1 MAIKW
6 KKYEMYGPK
15 KPGRIKKWFWFW
27 KEKCT
32 SMTGLYCISVILLMS
47 FTDIFINWG
56 QYDDYS
62 LMLPV
67 YLFGIL
73 NIVFWGYMIRR
84 IQKET
89 SHPFFMDWLKRWD
102 CDLLILLYFFLAVCA
117 IFIMSF
123 GYYSFLIPTY
133 NWYGDYTGMYFSES
147 SFMVL
152 FFPIALVNNAF
163 IMVIIRH
170 LKNPELRKATF
181 CKKTLSKIQ
190 IWLRKKNLEYQKKY
204 PFERKMRL
212 ETTAMSIILVAIG
225 VFSLFAIGAYGFSRF
240 FISVLILIGAAAIF
254 IWIHQHKNFLTDVGT
269 LVEEIHEVSEGNTL
283 KISAIPEDSMI
294 YDAGEDLTHVYENL
308 SNSVER
314 QVKSE
319 KMKIDLITNVSH
331 DLKTPLTSI
340 IGYIDLLKKT
350 ELSDEARDYVEVLS
364 RKSEHLK
371 HMIQE
376 VFEVSK
382 ATSGNM
388 ELHIETV
395 DICTLILQTMGD
407 MEERIEESHR
417 IIRKTL
423 AAEPLYVLSD
433 GQRLYRIYQNLI
445 ENALK
450 YSLEGSR
457 VFIDVFGDDNTV
469 TTIIKNTAS
478 YEMNFTEETITER
491 FTRGDI
497 NRTTEGHG
505 LGLAIVKSFAEACGG
520 TFHIDI
526 DGDLFKAT
534 VEFPRYIPEPNELR
548 TFEPEESEAVSSG
561 EMGAAS

>member
-1 MAIKW
+1 MAIRW

-15 KPGRIKKWFWFW
+15 KPGLIKKCFWFC

-32 SMTGLYCISVILLMS
+32 TMTGLYCISVILLMI
-47 FTDIFINWG
+47 FMNIFIEWG
-56 QYDDYS
+56 FYADYS
-62 LMLPV
+62 LTLPL
-67 YLFGIL
+67 YLFGIM
-73 NIVFWGYMIRR
+73 NIVLWVYMAKR
-84 IQKET
+84 IDQET
-89 SHPFFMDWLKRWD
+89 SRPFFMEWLKRWD
-102 CDLLILLYFFLAVCA
+102 CDVLVLMYAVMLLIFFG
-117 IFIMSF
+117 IMVVSF
-123 GYYSFLIPTY
+123 YNFQIPIY
-133 NWYGDYTGMYFSES
+133 DWYGGYSGSYFSDS
-147 SFMVL
+147 SFMVV
-152 FFPIALVNNAF
+152 FFPIALVNNAY
-163 IMVIIRH
+163 IMLVIRH

-181 CKKTLSKIQ
+181 CKRTYYRLRE
-190 IWLRKKNLEYQKKY
+190 WLRKKNLQYQRKY
-204 PFERKMRL
+204 PFERKMQL
-212 ETTAMSIILVAIG
+212 ETTIMSGILVVMG
-225 VFSLFAIGAYGFSRF
+225 VLSLLGVSAWGFSRLLTA
-240 FISVLILIGAAAIF
+240 VLILFGAAILF
-254 IWIHQHKNFLTDVGT
+254 IWIHQHKTFLTDVGT

-294 YDAGEDLTHVYENL
+294 YDAGEDLTHVFENL

-350 ELSDEARDYVEVLS
+350 ELSDEARDYVDVLS

-376 VFEVSK
+376 VFEISK

-407 MEERIEESHR
+407 MEERIEDSHR

-457 VFIDVFGDDNTV
+457 IFIDAFGDEKTV
-469 TTIIKNTAS
+469 TTIIKNTSS

-497 NRTTEGHG
+497 SRTTEGHG
-505 LGLAIVKSFAEACGG
+505 LGLAIVKSFAETCGG
-520 TFHIDI
+520 RFHIDI

-534 VEFPRYIPEPNELR
+534 VKFPRHIPEPNELMALE
-548 TFEPEESEAVSSG
+548 TVETEK
-561 EMGAAS
+561 AS

>member
-1 MAIKW
+1 
-6 KKYEMYGPK
+6 
-15 KPGRIKKWFWFW
+15 
-27 KEKCT
+27 
-32 SMTGLYCISVILLMS
+32 
-47 FTDIFINWG
+47 
-56 QYDDYS
+56 
-62 LMLPV
+62 
-67 YLFGIL
+67 
-73 NIVFWGYMIRR
+73 
-84 IQKET
+84 
-89 SHPFFMDWLKRWD
+89 
-102 CDLLILLYFFLAVCA
+102 
-117 IFIMSF
+117 
-123 GYYSFLIPTY
+123 
-133 NWYGDYTGMYFSES
+133 
-147 SFMVL
+147 
-152 FFPIALVNNAF
+152 
-163 IMVIIRH
+163 
-170 LKNPELRKATF
+170 
-181 CKKTLSKIQ
+181 
-190 IWLRKKNLEYQKKY
+190 
-204 PFERKMRL
+204 
-212 ETTAMSIILVAIG
+212 MSIILVAIG

>member
-1 MAIKW
+1 MAIRW

-15 KPGRIKKWFWFW
+15 KPGLIKKCFWFC

-32 SMTGLYCISVILLMS
+32 TMAGLYGASVILLMI
-47 FTDIFINWG
+47 FMNIFIEWG
-56 QYDDYS
+56 IYADYS
-62 LMLPV
+62 LTLPL
-67 YLFGIL
+67 YLFGII
-73 NIVFWGYMIRR
+73 NIVLWVYMAKR
-84 IQKET
+84 INQET
-89 SHPFFMDWLKRWD
+89 SRPFFMEWLRRWD
-102 CDLLILLYFFLAVCA
+102 CDLLILLYAAMLLAFLG
-117 IFIMSF
+117 IMLTS
-123 GYYSFLIPTY
+123 YYNLQIPMY
-133 NWYGDYTGMYFSES
+133 DWYGDYSGTYFSES
-147 SFMVL
+147 SFMVVFL
-152 FFPIALVNNAF
+152 PIALVNNAYMM
-163 IMVIIRH
+163 IIIRH
-170 LKNPELRKATF
+170 LKNPDLRKATF
-181 CKKTLSKIQ
+181 CKKTYSRIRE
-190 IWLRKKNLEYQKKY
+190 WMRKKNLEYQRKY
-204 PFERKMRL
+204 PFERKMQL
-212 ETTAMSIILVAIG
+212 ESTVMSIILVGMGAI
-225 VFSLFAIGAYGFSRF
+225 SLLGIGAWGFSRF
-240 FISVLILIGAAAIF
+240 LVSILIFFGAAILF
-254 IWIHQHKNFLTDVGT
+254 IWLHQHKVFLMDVGT

-294 YDAGEDLTHVYENL
+294 YDAGEDLTHVFENL

-314 QVKSE
+314 QVRSE

-350 ELSDEARDYVEVLS
+350 ELTDEARDYVDVLS
-364 RKSEHLK
+364 KKSEHLK
-371 HMIQE
+371 YMIQE
-376 VFEVSK
+376 VFEISK

-388 ELHIETV
+388 ELHIEAV

-417 IIRKTL
+417 MIRKTL

-457 VFIDVFGDDNTV
+457 IFIDAFGDEKTV
-469 TTIIKNTAS
+469 TTIIKNTSS

-520 TFHIDI
+520 EFHIDI

-534 VEFPRYIPEPNELR
+534 VRFPRHFPEPDELL
-548 TFEPEESEAVSSG
+548 TLVPVEIQEAS
-561 EMGAAS
+561 

>member
-1 MAIKW
+1 
-6 KKYEMYGPK
+6 
-15 KPGRIKKWFWFW
+15 
-27 KEKCT
+27 
-32 SMTGLYCISVILLMS
+32 MTGLYCISVILLMI
-47 FTDIFINWG
+47 FMNIFIEWG
-56 QYDDYS
+56 FYADYS
-62 LMLPV
+62 LTLPL

-73 NIVFWGYMIRR
+73 NIAFWVYMVKR
-84 IQKET
+84 IDQET
-89 SHPFFMDWLKRWD
+89 SRPFFMEWLKRWD
-102 CDLLILLYFFLAVCA
+102 CDVLVLMYAVLLLIFFGILAV
-117 IFIMSF
+117 S
-123 GYYSFLIPTY
+123 YYNFQIPMY
-133 NWYGDYTGMYFSES
+133 DWYGDYSGSYFSDS
-147 SFMVL
+147 SFMAV
-152 FFPIALVNNAF
+152 FFPIALVNNAY
-163 IMVIIRH
+163 IMVMIRH
-170 LKNPELRKATF
+170 LKTPELRKATF
-181 CKKTLSKIQ
+181 CKRTYYRFRE
-190 IWLRKKNLEYQKKY
+190 WLREKNLQYQRKY
-204 PFERKMRL
+204 PFERKMQL
-212 ETTAMSIILVAIG
+212 ETTIMSGILVVMGAVSLLG
-225 VFSLFAIGAYGFSRF
+225 VGAWGFSRLLTAM
-240 FISVLILIGAAAIF
+240 LILLGAAILF
-254 IWIHQHKNFLTDVGT
+254 IWMHRHKTFLNDVGT
-269 LVEEIHEVSEGNTL
+269 LVEEIHEVSEGDTL

-294 YDAGEDLTHVYENL
+294 YDAGEDLTHVFENL

-350 ELSDEARDYVEVLS
+350 ELSDEARDYVDVLS

-376 VFEVSK
+376 VFEISK

-407 MEERIEESHR
+407 MEERIEDSHR

-457 VFIDVFGDDNTV
+457 IFIDAFGDEKMV
-469 TTIIKNTAS
+469 TTIIKNTSS

-497 NRTTEGHG
+497 SRTTEGHG

-520 TFHIDI
+520 RFHIDI

-534 VEFPRYIPEPNELR
+534 VKFPRHFPEPNELVALD
-548 TFEPEESEAVSSG
+548 AV
-561 EMGAAS
+561 ETEKAS

>member
-1 MAIKW
+1 MAIRW

-15 KPGRIKKWFWFW
+15 KPGWIKKCFWYC

-32 SMTGLYCISVILLMS
+32 TMTGLYLISVILLMI
-47 FTDIFINWG
+47 FTDVFVQWG
-56 QYDDYS
+56 FDADYS
-62 LMLPV
+62 LILPL

-73 NIVFWGYMIRR
+73 NIVLWFYMIKR
-84 IQKET
+84 IDQET
-89 SHPFFMDWLKRWD
+89 SRPFFMEWLKHWD
-102 CDLLILLYFFLAVCA
+102 CDLLILLYGVLIFCFFGIMAV
-117 IFIMSF
+117 S
-123 GYYSFLIPTY
+123 YYRFQIPIY
-133 NWYGDYTGMYFSES
+133 DWYGDYAGTYFSES
-147 SFMVL
+147 SFMVV
-152 FFPIALVNNAF
+152 FVPIALVNNAF

-181 CKKTLSKIQ
+181 CKKTWHRFRAWI
-190 IWLRKKNLEYQKKY
+190 RERNLQYQRKY
-204 PFERKMRL
+204 PFERKMQI
-212 ETTAMSIILVAIG
+212 ETNIISLVLIAMVIVTLIG
-225 VFSLFAIGAYGFSRF
+225 LGGYGFSR
-240 FISVLILIGAAAIF
+240 LLTAMLTLIGAGAVF
-254 IWIHQHKNFLTDVGT
+254 IWIHQHKTFLTDVGT
-269 LVEEIHEVSEGNTL
+269 LVEEIHEVSTGNTL
-283 KISAIPEDSMI
+283 KCSAIPEDSMI
-294 YDAGEDLTHVYENL
+294 YDAGEDLTHVFENL

-350 ELSDEARDYVEVLS
+350 DLNDEARDYVEVLS
-364 RKSEHLK
+364 RKSAHLK

-376 VFEVSK
+376 VFEISK

-388 ELHIETV
+388 DLHIETV
-395 DICTLILQTMGD
+395 DICTLMLQTLGD
-407 MEERIEESHR
+407 MEESIEASHR

-423 AAEPLYVLSD
+423 AAEPLYVISD

-445 ENALK
+445 DNALK

-457 VFIDVFGDDNTV
+457 IFIDVFGDEKTV
-469 TTIIKNTAS
+469 TTIIKNTSS

-520 TFHIDI
+520 KFHIDI

-534 VEFPRYIPEPNELR
+534 VKFPRHIPEPDELMALAPA
-548 TFEPEESEAVSSG
+548 EIQEAS
-561 EMGAAS
+561 

>member
-1 MAIKW
+1 
-6 KKYEMYGPK
+6 
-15 KPGRIKKWFWFW
+15 
-27 KEKCT
+27 
-32 SMTGLYCISVILLMS
+32 
-47 FTDIFINWG
+47 
-56 QYDDYS
+56 
-62 LMLPV
+62 
-67 YLFGIL
+67 
-73 NIVFWGYMIRR
+73 
-84 IQKET
+84 
-89 SHPFFMDWLKRWD
+89 
-102 CDLLILLYFFLAVCA
+102 
-117 IFIMSF
+117 
-123 GYYSFLIPTY
+123 
-133 NWYGDYTGMYFSES
+133 
-147 SFMVL
+147 MVL

-534 VEFPRYIPEPNELR
+534 VEFPRYIPEPNEFR
-548 TFEPEESEAVSSG
+548 TFEPEESEPVSSG

>member
-1 MAIKW
+1 MAIRW

-15 KPGRIKKWFWFW
+15 KPGVIKKCFWFC

-32 SMTGLYCISVILLMS
+32 TITGLYGVSVILLMI
-47 FTDIFINWG
+47 FMNIFIEWIFNG
-56 QYDDYS
+56 DYS
-62 LMLPV
+62 LTLAL
-67 YLFGIL
+67 YLFGIINL
-73 NIVFWGYMIRR
+73 VFWAYMVKR
-84 IQKET
+84 IDQKT
-89 SHPFFMDWLKRWD
+89 SKPFFMEWLKRWF
-102 CDLLILLYFFLAVCA
+102 CDLLILLYIAWLFLAMV
-117 IFIMSF
+117 IMTV
-123 GYYSFLIPTY
+123 GYQNFQISRY
-133 NWYGDYTGMYFSES
+133 NMYGDYVGTYFSS
-147 SFMVL
+147 ASFMVVFL
-152 FFPIALVNNAF
+152 PIALINNAY
-163 IMVIIRH
+163 MMLVIRH

-181 CKKTLSKIQ
+181 CRKTYQRIRD
-190 IWLRKKNLEYQKKY
+190 WLRERNLRYQKKY
-204 PFERKMRL
+204 PFERKMQL
-212 ETTAMSIILVAIG
+212 ETTVMSGILIAMSVVNLLGLSAW
-225 VFSLFAIGAYGFSRF
+225 GFSRLLAAMM
-240 FISVLILIGAAAIF
+240 VLMGAAVLF
-254 IWIHQHKNFLTDVGT
+254 IWLHQHKIFLTDVGT

-294 YDAGEDLTHVYENL
+294 YDAGEDLTHVFENL

-350 ELSDEARDYVEVLS
+350 ELTDEARDYVDVLS

-457 VFIDVFGDDNTV
+457 IFIDAFGDEKTV
-469 TTIIKNTAS
+469 TTIIKNTSS
-478 YEMNFTEETITER
+478 YEMDFTEETITER

-497 NRTTEGHG
+497 SRTTEGHG

-520 TFHIDI
+520 EFHIDI

-534 VEFPRYIPEPNELR
+534 VRFPRHFPEPDELLAL
-548 TFEPEESEAVSSG
+548 EPLDIQEAS
-561 EMGAAS
+561 

>member
-1 MAIKW
+1 
-6 KKYEMYGPK
+6 
-15 KPGRIKKWFWFW
+15 
-27 KEKCT
+27 
-32 SMTGLYCISVILLMS
+32 
-47 FTDIFINWG
+47 
-56 QYDDYS
+56 
-62 LMLPV
+62 
-67 YLFGIL
+67 
-73 NIVFWGYMIRR
+73 
-84 IQKET
+84 
-89 SHPFFMDWLKRWD
+89 
-102 CDLLILLYFFLAVCA
+102 
-117 IFIMSF
+117 
-123 GYYSFLIPTY
+123 
-133 NWYGDYTGMYFSES
+133 
-147 SFMVL
+147 
-152 FFPIALVNNAF
+152 
-163 IMVIIRH
+163 
-170 LKNPELRKATF
+170 
-181 CKKTLSKIQ
+181 
-190 IWLRKKNLEYQKKY
+190 
-204 PFERKMRL
+204 
-212 ETTAMSIILVAIG
+212 
-225 VFSLFAIGAYGFSRF
+225 
-240 FISVLILIGAAAIF
+240 
-254 IWIHQHKNFLTDVGT
+254 
-269 LVEEIHEVSEGNTL
+269 
-283 KISAIPEDSMI
+283 MI
-294 YDAGEDLTHVYENL
+294 YDAGEDLTHVFENL
-308 SNSVER
+308 NDSVER

-350 ELSDEARDYVEVLS
+350 ELTDEARDYVDVLS

-407 MEERIEESHR
+407 MEEQIEDSHR

-457 VFIDVFGDDNTV
+457 IFIDAFGDEKTV
-469 TTIIKNTAS
+469 TTIIKNTSS
-478 YEMNFTEETITER
+478 YEMDFTEETITER

-497 NRTTEGHG
+497 SRTTEGHG

-520 TFHIDI
+520 KFHIDI

-534 VEFPRYIPEPNELR
+534 VCFPRHIPGPDELLALEPLD
-548 TFEPEESEAVSSG
+548 TQEAS
-561 EMGAAS
+561 

>member
-1 MAIKW
+1 MAIRW

-15 KPGRIKKWFWFW
+15 KPGLIKKCFWFC

-32 SMTGLYCISVILLMS
+32 TMTGLYCISVILLMI
-47 FTDIFINWG
+47 FMNIFIEWG
-56 QYDDYS
+56 FYADYS
-62 LMLPV
+62 LTLPL
-67 YLFGIL
+67 YLSGIM
-73 NIVFWGYMIRR
+73 NIVLWVYMAKR
-84 IQKET
+84 IDQET
-89 SHPFFMDWLKRWD
+89 SRPFFMEWLKRWD
-102 CDLLILLYFFLAVCA
+102 CDVLVLMYAVMLLIFFG
-117 IFIMSF
+117 IMVVSF
-123 GYYSFLIPTY
+123 YNFQIPIY
-133 NWYGDYTGMYFSES
+133 DWYGDYSGSYFSDS
-147 SFMVL
+147 SFMVV
-152 FFPIALVNNAF
+152 FFPIALVNNAY
-163 IMVIIRH
+163 IMLVIRH

-181 CKKTLSKIQ
+181 CKRTYYRLRE
-190 IWLRKKNLEYQKKY
+190 WLRKKNLQYQRKY
-204 PFERKMRL
+204 PFERKMQL
-212 ETTAMSIILVAIG
+212 ETTIMSGILVVMG
-225 VFSLFAIGAYGFSRF
+225 VLSLLGVSAWGFSRLLTA
-240 FISVLILIGAAAIF
+240 VLILFGAAILF
-254 IWIHQHKNFLTDVGT
+254 IWIHQHKTFLTDVGT

-294 YDAGEDLTHVYENL
+294 YDAGEDLTHVFENL

-350 ELSDEARDYVEVLS
+350 ELSDEARDYVDVLS

-376 VFEVSK
+376 VFEISK

-407 MEERIEESHR
+407 MEERIEDSHR

-457 VFIDVFGDDNTV
+457 IFIDAFGDEKTV
-469 TTIIKNTAS
+469 TTIIKNTSS

-497 NRTTEGHG
+497 SRTTEGHG

-520 TFHIDI
+520 RFHIDI

-534 VEFPRYIPEPNELR
+534 VKFPRHIPEPNELMAL
-548 TFEPEESEAVSSG
+548 EAV
-561 EMGAAS
+561 ETEKAS

>member
-1 MAIKW
+1 MAIRW

-15 KPGRIKKWFWFW
+15 KPGLIKKCFWFC

-32 SMTGLYCISVILLMS
+32 TMTGLYCISVILLMI
-47 FTDIFINWG
+47 FMNIFIEWG
-56 QYDDYS
+56 FYADYS
-62 LMLPV
+62 LTLPL
-67 YLFGIL
+67 YLSGIM
-73 NIVFWGYMIRR
+73 NIVLWVYMAKR
-84 IQKET
+84 IDQET
-89 SHPFFMDWLKRWD
+89 SRPFFMEWLKRWD
-102 CDLLILLYFFLAVCA
+102 CDVLVLMYAVMLLIFFG
-117 IFIMSF
+117 IMVVSF
-123 GYYSFLIPTY
+123 YNFQIPIY
-133 NWYGDYTGMYFSES
+133 DWYGDYSGSYFSDS
-147 SFMVL
+147 SFMVV
-152 FFPIALVNNAF
+152 FFPIALVNNAY
-163 IMVIIRH
+163 IMLVIRH

-181 CKKTLSKIQ
+181 CKRTYYRLRE
-190 IWLRKKNLEYQKKY
+190 WLRKKNLQYQRKY
-204 PFERKMRL
+204 PFERKMQL
-212 ETTAMSIILVAIG
+212 ETTIMPGILVVMG
-225 VFSLFAIGAYGFSRF
+225 VLSLLGVSAWGFSRLLTA
-240 FISVLILIGAAAIF
+240 VLILFGAAILF
-254 IWIHQHKNFLTDVGT
+254 IWIHQHKTFLTDVGT

-294 YDAGEDLTHVYENL
+294 YDAGEDLTHVFENL

-350 ELSDEARDYVEVLS
+350 ELSDEARDYVDVLS

-376 VFEVSK
+376 VFEISK

-407 MEERIEESHR
+407 MEERIEDSHR

-457 VFIDVFGDDNTV
+457 IFIDAFGDEKTV
-469 TTIIKNTAS
+469 TTIIKNTSS

-497 NRTTEGHG
+497 SRTTEGHG

-520 TFHIDI
+520 RFHIDI

-534 VEFPRYIPEPNELR
+534 VKFPRHIPEPNELMAL
-548 TFEPEESEAVSSG
+548 EAV
-561 EMGAAS
+561 ETEKAS

>member
-1 MAIKW
+1 MAIRW
-6 KKYEMYGPK
+6 KKYEMYGSK
-15 KPGRIKKWFWFW
+15 KPGLIKKCFWFC

-32 SMTGLYCISVILLMS
+32 TMTGLYCISVILLMI
-47 FTDIFINWG
+47 FMNIFIEWG
-56 QYDDYS
+56 FYADYS
-62 LMLPV
+62 LTLPL
-67 YLFGIL
+67 YLFGIM
-73 NIVFWGYMIRR
+73 NIVLWVYMVKR
-84 IQKET
+84 IDQET
-89 SHPFFMDWLKRWD
+89 SRPFFMEWLKRWD
-102 CDLLILLYFFLAVCA
+102 CDVLVLMYAVMLLIFFG
-117 IFIMSF
+117 IMVVS
-123 GYYSFLIPTY
+123 YYNFQIPIY
-133 NWYGDYTGMYFSES
+133 DWYGDYSGSYFSDS
-147 SFMVL
+147 SFMVV
-152 FFPIALVNNAF
+152 FFPIALVNNAY
-163 IMVIIRH
+163 IMLVIRH

-181 CKKTLSKIQ
+181 CKRTYYRLRE
-190 IWLRKKNLEYQKKY
+190 WLRKKNLQYQRKY
-204 PFERKMRL
+204 PFERKMQL
-212 ETTAMSIILVAIG
+212 ETTIMSGILVVMG
-225 VFSLFAIGAYGFSRF
+225 VLSLLGVSAWGFSRLLTA
-240 FISVLILIGAAAIF
+240 VLILFGAAILF
-254 IWIHQHKNFLTDVGT
+254 IWIHQHKTFLTDVGT

-294 YDAGEDLTHVYENL
+294 YDAGEDLTHVFENL

-350 ELSDEARDYVEVLS
+350 ELSDEARDYVDVLS

-376 VFEVSK
+376 VFEISK

-407 MEERIEESHR
+407 VEERIEDSHR

-457 VFIDVFGDDNTV
+457 IFIDAFGDEKTV
-469 TTIIKNTAS
+469 TTIIKNTSS

-497 NRTTEGHG
+497 SRTTEGHG

-520 TFHIDI
+520 RFHIDI

-534 VEFPRYIPEPNELR
+534 VKFPRHIPEPNELM
-548 TFEPEESEAVSSG
+548 TLEAV
-561 EMGAAS
+561 ETEKAS

>member
-1 MAIKW
+1 MAK
-6 KKYEMYGPK
+6 
-15 KPGRIKKWFWFW
+15 RI
-27 KEKCT
+27 
-32 SMTGLYCISVILLMS
+32 
-47 FTDIFINWG
+47 D
-56 QYDDYS
+56 Q
-62 LMLPV
+62 
-67 YLFGIL
+67 
-73 NIVFWGYMIRR
+73 
-84 IQKET
+84 ET
-89 SHPFFMDWLKRWD
+89 SRPFFMEWLKRWD
-102 CDLLILLYFFLAVCA
+102 CDVLVLMYAVMLLIFFG
-117 IFIMSF
+117 IMVVSF
-123 GYYSFLIPTY
+123 YNFQIPIY
-133 NWYGDYTGMYFSES
+133 DWYGDYSGSYFSDS
-147 SFMVL
+147 SFMVV
-152 FFPIALVNNAF
+152 FFPIALVNNAY
-163 IMVIIRH
+163 IMLVIRH

-181 CKKTLSKIQ
+181 CKRTYYRLRE
-190 IWLRKKNLEYQKKY
+190 WLRKKNLQYQRKY
-204 PFERKMRL
+204 PFERKMQL
-212 ETTAMSIILVAIG
+212 ETTIMSGILVVMG
-225 VFSLFAIGAYGFSRF
+225 VLSLLGVSAWGFSRLLTA
-240 FISVLILIGAAAIF
+240 VLILFGAAILF
-254 IWIHQHKNFLTDVGT
+254 IWIHQHKTFLTDVGT

-294 YDAGEDLTHVYENL
+294 YDAGEDLTHVFENL

-350 ELSDEARDYVEVLS
+350 ELSDEARDYVDVLS

-376 VFEVSK
+376 VFEISK

-407 MEERIEESHR
+407 MEERIEDSHR

-457 VFIDVFGDDNTV
+457 IFIDAFGDEKTV
-469 TTIIKNTAS
+469 TTIIKNTSS

-497 NRTTEGHG
+497 SRTTEGHG

-520 TFHIDI
+520 RFHIDI

-534 VEFPRYIPEPNELR
+534 VKFPRHIPEPNELMAL
-548 TFEPEESEAVSSG
+548 EAV
-561 EMGAAS
+561 ETEKAS

>member
-1 MAIKW
+1 
-6 KKYEMYGPK
+6 MYGPK
-15 KPGRIKKWFWFW
+15 KPGWIKKCFWYC

-32 SMTGLYCISVILLMS
+32 TMTGLYLISVILLMI
-47 FTDIFINWG
+47 FTDVFVQWG
-56 QYDDYS
+56 FDADYS
-62 LMLPV
+62 LILPL

-73 NIVFWGYMIRR
+73 NIVLWFYMIKR
-84 IQKET
+84 IDQET
-89 SHPFFMDWLKRWD
+89 SRPFFMEWLKHWD
-102 CDLLILLYFFLAVCA
+102 CDLLILLYGVLIFCFFGIMAV
-117 IFIMSF
+117 S
-123 GYYSFLIPTY
+123 YYRFQIPIY
-133 NWYGDYTGMYFSES
+133 DWYGDYAGTYFSES
-147 SFMVL
+147 SFMVV
-152 FFPIALVNNAF
+152 FVPIALVNNAF

-181 CKKTLSKIQ
+181 CKKTWHRFRAWI
-190 IWLRKKNLEYQKKY
+190 RERNLQYQRKY
-204 PFERKMRL
+204 PFERKMQI
-212 ETTAMSIILVAIG
+212 ETNIISLVLIAMVIVTLIG
-225 VFSLFAIGAYGFSRF
+225 LGGYGFSR
-240 FISVLILIGAAAIF
+240 LLTAMLTLIGAGAVF
-254 IWIHQHKNFLTDVGT
+254 IWIHQHKTFLTDVGT
-269 LVEEIHEVSEGNTL
+269 LVEEIHEVSTGNTL
-283 KISAIPEDSMI
+283 KCSAIPEDSMI
-294 YDAGEDLTHVYENL
+294 YDAGEDLTHVFENL

-350 ELSDEARDYVEVLS
+350 DLNDEARDYVEVLS
-364 RKSEHLK
+364 RKSAHLK

-376 VFEVSK
+376 VFEISK

-388 ELHIETV
+388 DLHIETV
-395 DICTLILQTMGD
+395 DICTLMLQTLGD
-407 MEERIEESHR
+407 MEESIEASHR

-423 AAEPLYVLSD
+423 AAEPLYVISD

-457 VFIDVFGDDNTV
+457 IFIDVFGDEKTV
-469 TTIIKNTAS
+469 TTIIKNTSS

-520 TFHIDI
+520 KFHIDI

-534 VEFPRYIPEPNELR
+534 VKFPRHIPEPDELMALAPA
-548 TFEPEESEAVSSG
+548 EIQEAS
-561 EMGAAS
+561 

>member
-1 MAIKW
+1 MAIRW

-15 KPGRIKKWFWFW
+15 KPGLIKKCFWFC

-32 SMTGLYCISVILLMS
+32 TMAGLYCTSVVLLMI
-47 FTDIFINWG
+47 FMNIFIDWG
-56 QYDDYS
+56 VYGYYS
-62 LMLPV
+62 LTLPL
-67 YLFGIL
+67 YLFGIM
-73 NIVFWGYMIRR
+73 NIILWVYMIKH
-84 IQKET
+84 IDKDT
-89 SHPFFMDWLKRWD
+89 SRPFFMEWMKRWD
-102 CDLLILLYFFLAVCA
+102 CDLLILLYVVLLLIC
-117 IFIMSF
+117 F
-123 GYYSFLIPTY
+123 GILICSYYNFQIPVY
-133 NWYGDYTGMYFSES
+133 DWYGSYSGSYFSES
-147 SFMVL
+147 SFMVVFL
-152 FFPIALVNNAF
+152 PIALVNNAY

-170 LKNPELRKATF
+170 FKNPELRKANF
-181 CKKTLSKIQ
+181 CKKKYHKFRE
-190 IWLRKKNLEYQKKY
+190 WVRKKNLQYQRKY
-204 PFERKMRL
+204 PFERKMQL
-212 ETTAMSIILVAIG
+212 ETTIMSGILVLMGALSLIG
-225 VFSLFAIGAYGFSRF
+225 VSAWGFSRF
-240 FISVLILIGAAAIF
+240 IMAVLILFGAAAVF
-254 IWIHQHKNFLTDVGT
+254 IWLHQHKMFLTDVGT

-294 YDAGEDLTHVYENL
+294 YDAGEDLTHVFENL
-308 SNSVER
+308 NNSVER

-350 ELSDEARDYVEVLS
+350 ELSDEARDYVDVLS

-376 VFEVSK
+376 VFEISK

-457 VFIDVFGDDNTV
+457 IFIDAFGDEKTV
-469 TTIIKNTAS
+469 TTVIKNTSS

-520 TFHIDI
+520 RFHIDI

-534 VEFPRYIPEPNELR
+534 VKFPRHIPEPNELMALV
-548 TFEPEESEAVSSG
+548 PEESEK
-561 EMGAAS
+561 AS

>member
-1 MAIKW
+1 MAIRW

-15 KPGRIKKWFWFW
+15 KPGLIKKCFWFC

-32 SMTGLYCISVILLMS
+32 TMTGLYCISVILLMI
-47 FTDIFINWG
+47 FMNIFIEWG
-56 QYDDYS
+56 FYADYS
-62 LMLPV
+62 LTLPL
-67 YLFGIL
+67 YLSGIM
-73 NIVFWGYMIRR
+73 NIVLWVYMAKR
-84 IQKET
+84 IDQET
-89 SHPFFMDWLKRWD
+89 SRPFFMEWLKRWD
-102 CDLLILLYFFLAVCA
+102 CDVLVLMYAVMLLIFFG
-117 IFIMSF
+117 IMVVSF
-123 GYYSFLIPTY
+123 YNFQIPIY
-133 NWYGDYTGMYFSES
+133 DWYGDYSGSYFSDS
-147 SFMVL
+147 SFMVV
-152 FFPIALVNNAF
+152 FFPIALVNNAY
-163 IMVIIRH
+163 IMLVIRH

-181 CKKTLSKIQ
+181 CKRTYYRLRE
-190 IWLRKKNLEYQKKY
+190 WLRKKNLQYQRKY
-204 PFERKMRL
+204 PFERKMQL
-212 ETTAMSIILVAIG
+212 ETTIMSGILVVMG
-225 VFSLFAIGAYGFSRF
+225 VLSLLGVSAWGFSRLLTA
-240 FISVLILIGAAAIF
+240 VLILFGAAILF
-254 IWIHQHKNFLTDVGT
+254 IWIHQHKTFLTDAGT

-294 YDAGEDLTHVYENL
+294 YDAGEDLTHVFENL

-350 ELSDEARDYVEVLS
+350 ELSDEARDYVDVLS

-376 VFEVSK
+376 VFEISK

-407 MEERIEESHR
+407 MEERIEDSHR

-457 VFIDVFGDDNTV
+457 IFIDAFGDEKTV
-469 TTIIKNTAS
+469 TTIIKNTSS

-497 NRTTEGHG
+497 SRTTEGHG

-520 TFHIDI
+520 RFHIDI

-534 VEFPRYIPEPNELR
+534 VKFPRHIPEPNELMAL
-548 TFEPEESEAVSSG
+548 EAV
-561 EMGAAS
+561 ETEKAS

>member
-1 MAIKW
+1 MAIRW

-15 KPGRIKKWFWFW
+15 KPGVIKKCFWFC
-27 KEKCT
+27 KEKCMT
-32 SMTGLYCISVILLMS
+32 VTGLYCMSVVLLMI
-47 FTDIFINWG
+47 FVDIFVEWG
-56 QYDDYS
+56 SSGDYS
-62 LMLPV
+62 LTLPLYLSGIINVVLWAYMLK
-67 YLFGIL
+67 
-73 NIVFWGYMIRR
+73 R
-84 IQKET
+84 IDRKT
-89 SHPFFMDWLKRWD
+89 SKPFFMEWLKHWD
-102 CDLLILLYFFLAVCA
+102 CDILILLYIVLLFFSMAIMAVSYENFR
-117 IFIMSF
+117 IPEYDWYGEYV
-123 GYYSFLIPTY
+123 GYY
-133 NWYGDYTGMYFSES
+133 FSS
-147 SFMVL
+147 GRFMVA
-152 FFPIALVNNAF
+152 FFPIALVNNAY
-163 IMVIIRH
+163 MMLVIRH
-170 LKNPELRKATF
+170 LKTPELRKATF
-181 CKKTLSKIQ
+181 CKKTYQKIRS
-190 IWLRKKNLEYQKKY
+190 WMRERNLRYQKKY
-204 PFERKMRL
+204 PFERKMQL
-212 ETTAMSIILVAIG
+212 ETTVMSGILIAIG
-225 VFSLFAIGAYGFSRF
+225 VISLLGLNAWGFSRL
-240 FISVLILIGAAAIF
+240 VTAMLILMGAAVLF
-254 IWIHQHKNFLTDVGT
+254 IWFHQHKIFLTDVGT

-294 YDAGEDLTHVYENL
+294 YDAGEDLTHVFENL
-308 SNSVER
+308 NDSVER

-350 ELSDEARDYVEVLS
+350 ELTDEARDYVDVLS

-407 MEERIEESHR
+407 MEEQIEDSHR

-457 VFIDVFGDDNTV
+457 IFIDAFGDEKTV
-469 TTIIKNTAS
+469 TTIIKNTSS
-478 YEMNFTEETITER
+478 YEMDFTEETITER

-497 NRTTEGHG
+497 SRTTEGHG

-520 TFHIDI
+520 KFHIDI

-534 VEFPRYIPEPNELR
+534 VCFPRHIPGPDELLALEPLD
-548 TFEPEESEAVSSG
+548 TQEAS
-561 EMGAAS
+561 

>member
-1 MAIKW
+1 
-6 KKYEMYGPK
+6 
-15 KPGRIKKWFWFW
+15 
-27 KEKCT
+27 
-32 SMTGLYCISVILLMS
+32 
-47 FTDIFINWG
+47 
-56 QYDDYS
+56 
-62 LMLPV
+62 
-67 YLFGIL
+67 
-73 NIVFWGYMIRR
+73 
-84 IQKET
+84 
-89 SHPFFMDWLKRWD
+89 
-102 CDLLILLYFFLAVCA
+102 
-117 IFIMSF
+117 
-123 GYYSFLIPTY
+123 
-133 NWYGDYTGMYFSES
+133 
-147 SFMVL
+147 MVL

-190 IWLRKKNLEYQKKY
+190 IWLRKKNLEYQKKN

>member
-1 MAIKW
+1 
-6 KKYEMYGPK
+6 MYGPK
-15 KPGRIKKWFWFW
+15 KPGWMTKCFWYC

-32 SMTGLYCISVILLMS
+32 TMTGLYVISVILLMS
-47 FTDIFINWG
+47 FTDIFVQWG
-56 QYDDYS
+56 FDADYS
-62 LMLPV
+62 LTLPL

-73 NIVFWGYMIRR
+73 NLVLWFCMIKR
-84 IQKET
+84 IDKET
-89 SHPFFMDWLKRWD
+89 SRPFFMEWLKHWD
-102 CDLLILLYFFLAVCA
+102 CDLLILLYGVLLFCFFG
-117 IFIMSF
+117 IMIVS
-123 GYYSFLIPTY
+123 YYHFQIPIY
-133 NWYGDYTGMYFSES
+133 DWYGNYAGTYFSEG
-147 SFMVL
+147 SFMVVFL
-152 FFPIALVNNAF
+152 PIALVNNAF

-181 CKKTLSKIQ
+181 CKKTWQRFRTWTWK
-190 IWLRKKNLEYQKKY
+190 RNLQYQRKY
-204 PFERKMRL
+204 PFERKMQL
-212 ETTAMSIILVAIG
+212 ETNIISIVLIAMAI
-225 VFSLFAIGAYGFSRF
+225 VTLIGLGGYGFSR
-240 FISVLILIGAAAIF
+240 LLTAMLTLIGAGAVF
-254 IWIHQHKNFLTDVGT
+254 IWIYQHKTFLTDVGT
-269 LVEEIHEVSEGNTL
+269 LVEEIHEVSTGNTL
-283 KISAIPEDSMI
+283 KCSAIQEDSMI
-294 YDAGEDLTHVYENL
+294 YDAGEDLTHVFENL
-308 SNSVER
+308 NNSVER

-350 ELSDEARDYVEVLS
+350 DLNDEARDYVEVLS
-364 RKSEHLK
+364 RKSAHLK

-376 VFEVSK
+376 VFEISK

-388 ELHIETV
+388 DLHIETV
-395 DICTLILQTMGD
+395 DICTLMLQTLGD
-407 MEERIEESHR
+407 MEESIEASHR
-417 IIRKTL
+417 MIRKTL
-423 AAEPLYVLSD
+423 AAEPLYVISD

-457 VFIDVFGDDNTV
+457 IFIDVFGDEKTV
-469 TTIIKNTAS
+469 TTIIKNTSS

-520 TFHIDI
+520 KFHIDI

-534 VEFPRYIPEPNELR
+534 VKFPRHIPDPDELMSLA
-548 TFEPEESEAVSSG
+548 PEEIQEVS
-561 EMGAAS
+561 

>member
-1 MAIKW
+1 MAIRW

-15 KPGRIKKWFWFW
+15 KPGLIKKCFWFC

-32 SMTGLYCISVILLMS
+32 TMTGLYCISVILLMI
-47 FTDIFINWG
+47 FMNIFIEWG
-56 QYDDYS
+56 FYADYS
-62 LMLPV
+62 LTLPL
-67 YLFGIL
+67 YLFGIM
-73 NIVFWGYMIRR
+73 NIVLWVYMAKR
-84 IQKET
+84 IDQET
-89 SHPFFMDWLKRWD
+89 SRPFFMEWLKRWD
-102 CDLLILLYFFLAVCA
+102 CDVLVLMYAVMLLIFFG
-117 IFIMSF
+117 IMVVSF
-123 GYYSFLIPTY
+123 YNFQIPIY
-133 NWYGDYTGMYFSES
+133 DWYGGYSGSYFSDS
-147 SFMVL
+147 SFMVV
-152 FFPIALVNNAF
+152 FFPIALVNNAY
-163 IMVIIRH
+163 IMLVIRH

-181 CKKTLSKIQ
+181 CKRTYYRLRE
-190 IWLRKKNLEYQKKY
+190 WLRKKNLQYQRKY
-204 PFERKMRL
+204 PFERKMQL
-212 ETTAMSIILVAIG
+212 ETTIMSGILVVMG
-225 VFSLFAIGAYGFSRF
+225 VLSLLGVSAWGFSRLLTA
-240 FISVLILIGAAAIF
+240 VLILFGAAILF
-254 IWIHQHKNFLTDVGT
+254 IWIHQHKTFLTDVGT

-294 YDAGEDLTHVYENL
+294 YDAGEDLTHVFENL

-350 ELSDEARDYVEVLS
+350 ELSDEARDYVDVLS

-376 VFEVSK
+376 VFEISK

-407 MEERIEESHR
+407 MEERIEDSHR

-457 VFIDVFGDDNTV
+457 IFIDAFGDEKTV
-469 TTIIKNTAS
+469 TTIIKNTSS

-497 NRTTEGHG
+497 SRTTEGHG

-520 TFHIDI
+520 RFHIDI

-534 VEFPRYIPEPNELR
+534 VKFPRHIPEPNELMALE
-548 TFEPEESEAVSSG
+548 TVETEK
-561 EMGAAS
+561 AS

>member
-1 MAIKW
+1 MAIRW

-15 KPGRIKKWFWFW
+15 KPGLIKKCFWFC

-32 SMTGLYCISVILLMS
+32 TMTGLYCISVILLMI
-47 FTDIFINWG
+47 FMNIFIEWG
-56 QYDDYS
+56 FYADYS
-62 LMLPV
+62 LTLPL
-67 YLFGIL
+67 YLSGIM
-73 NIVFWGYMIRR
+73 NIVLWVYMAKR
-84 IQKET
+84 IDQET
-89 SHPFFMDWLKRWD
+89 SRPFFMEWLKRWD
-102 CDLLILLYFFLAVCA
+102 CDVLVLMYAVMLLIFFG
-117 IFIMSF
+117 IMVVSF
-123 GYYSFLIPTY
+123 YNFQIPIY
-133 NWYGDYTGMYFSES
+133 DWYGDYSGSYFSDS
-147 SFMVL
+147 SFMVV
-152 FFPIALVNNAF
+152 FFPIALVNNAY
-163 IMVIIRH
+163 IMLVIRH

-181 CKKTLSKIQ
+181 CKRTYYRLRE
-190 IWLRKKNLEYQKKY
+190 WLRKKNLQYQRKY
-204 PFERKMRL
+204 PFERKMQL
-212 ETTAMSIILVAIG
+212 ETTIMSGILVVMG
-225 VFSLFAIGAYGFSRF
+225 VLSLLGVSAWGFSRLLTA
-240 FISVLILIGAAAIF
+240 VLILFGAAILF
-254 IWIHQHKNFLTDVGT
+254 IWIHQHKTFLTDVGT

-294 YDAGEDLTHVYENL
+294 YDAGEDLTHVFENL

-350 ELSDEARDYVEVLS
+350 ELSDEARDYVDVLS

-376 VFEVSK
+376 VFEISK

-407 MEERIEESHR
+407 MEERIEDSHR

-457 VFIDVFGDDNTV
+457 IFIDAFGDEKTV
-469 TTIIKNTAS
+469 TTIIKNTSS

-497 NRTTEGHG
+497 SRTTEGHG
-505 LGLAIVKSFAEACGG
+505 LVLAIVKSFAEACGG
-520 TFHIDI
+520 RFHIDI

-534 VEFPRYIPEPNELR
+534 VKFPRHIPEPNELMAL
-548 TFEPEESEAVSSG
+548 EAV
-561 EMGAAS
+561 ETEKAS

>member
-1 MAIKW
+1 M
-6 KKYEMYGPK
+6 
-15 KPGRIKKWFWFW
+15 
-27 KEKCT
+27 
-32 SMTGLYCISVILLMS
+32 
-47 FTDIFINWG
+47 
-56 QYDDYS
+56 
-62 LMLPV
+62 
-67 YLFGIL
+67 
-73 NIVFWGYMIRR
+73 
-84 IQKET
+84 
-89 SHPFFMDWLKRWD
+89 
-102 CDLLILLYFFLAVCA
+102 
-117 IFIMSF
+117 
-123 GYYSFLIPTY
+123 
-133 NWYGDYTGMYFSES
+133 
-147 SFMVL
+147 
-152 FFPIALVNNAF
+152 
-163 IMVIIRH
+163 
-170 LKNPELRKATF
+170 
-181 CKKTLSKIQ
+181 
-190 IWLRKKNLEYQKKY
+190 
-204 PFERKMRL
+204 
-212 ETTAMSIILVAIG
+212 
-225 VFSLFAIGAYGFSRF
+225 
-240 FISVLILIGAAAIF
+240 
-254 IWIHQHKNFLTDVGT
+254 
-269 LVEEIHEVSEGNTL
+269 
-283 KISAIPEDSMI
+283 
-294 YDAGEDLTHVYENL
+294 
-308 SNSVER
+308 ER